1 LHYVFG
7 FVLVGLVVMHLA
19 LLHEVGSNRPLKV
32 NFEVDNVPFY
42 PIYVVKDLFVLTI
55 MLTLFFCV
63 VCFYSNSLGHP
74 DNYIIANSMVTPLHI
89 VPE

>member
-1 LHYVFG
+1 
-7 FVLVGLVVMHLA
+7 VGLVIMHLA

-32 NFEVDNVPFY
+32 SFEVENVNFY
-42 PIYVVKDLFVLTI
+42 PIYVVKDVFVLTTVL
-55 MLTLFFCV
+55 MFFFCV
-63 VCFYSNSLGHP
+63 ACFYSNVFGHP